1 MWSRFGIVKNRKQE
15 RSVLMHYPI
24 KVPKQLL
31 AHSLCLVITMISMT
45 ACAASPD
52 EKITPSQSPPS
63 DPNSAPDGPSA
74 AVQFDKIQ
82 QTLGQMNNTLNKA
95 RSDAPSAKVPVANA
109 PAPKV
114 ANNAMEMTSD
124 TPQSPSSMSK
134 GKMMKSMPSNKTPA
148 KRGMGMCKGMMCKKM
163 MMGMSMMGQPPAA
176 KATSLQAGDPLP
188 GYPNAPHLYHL
199 GEADFFLDHA
209 QRLSLS
215 PEQNASLTA
224 IKNRWTG
231 QEKNIDAQISRQEQ
245 ALWQATA
252 KGQPDSVDI
261 HKKVADIEA
270 LNSRLRLAFI
280 TSVGKAVAVLTPEQV
295 AVLMQ
300 AEQSR

>member
-1 MWSRFGIVKNRKQE
+1 MTSI
-15 RSVLMHYPI
+15 
-24 KVPKQLL
+24 
-31 AHSLCLVITMISMT
+31 T
-45 ACAASPD
+45 ACAASAD
-52 EKITPSQSPPS
+52 GKIIPSQPPPS
-63 DPNSAPDGPSA
+63 NANSAPDEPSA

-82 QTLGQMNNTLNKA
+82 QTLGQMNNTLNKV

-114 ANNAMEMTSD
+114 ANNAMEMTGD

-134 GKMMKSMPSNKTPA
+134 GKMMQSMPSNKTPA

-163 MMGMSMMGQPPAA
+163 MMGMSMMGQPPAP
-176 KATSLQAGDPLP
+176 KATSLQARDPLP

-209 QRLSLS
+209 QHVALS
-215 PEQNASLTA
+215 PQQSASLTA
-224 IKNRWTG
+224 IKNRWTA
-231 QEKNIDAQISRQEQ
+231 QEKDIDAQISHQEQ

-252 KGQPDSVDI
+252 TGQPDIVSI
-261 HKKVADIEA
+261 RKKVADIEA
-270 LNSRLRLAFI
+270 LNSQLRLAFI
-280 TSVGKAVAVLTPEQV
+280 TSVGEAVAVLTPEQV
-295 AVLMQ
+295 ALLMQ